1 MAQRLISQA
10 SNPKRP
16 GSIESLLLVTMLS
29 TNCIIQYGSQYLHVT
44 IIKLIKF
51 KLNQKFISLI
61 ALATFQVFNNHM
73 WLVAV
78 V

>member
-1 MAQRLISQA
+1 MAVF
-10 SNPKRP
+10 
-16 GSIESLLLVTMLS
+16 SLFRDDTEINKSGFKLKKTMLS

-61 ALATFQVFNNHM
+61 ALATFQVFKTTCG
-73 WLVAV
+73 
-78 V
+78 